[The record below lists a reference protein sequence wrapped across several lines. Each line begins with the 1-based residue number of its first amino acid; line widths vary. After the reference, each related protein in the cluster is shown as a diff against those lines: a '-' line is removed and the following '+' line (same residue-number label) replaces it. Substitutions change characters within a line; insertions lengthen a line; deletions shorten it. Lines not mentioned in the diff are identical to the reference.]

1 MKAKKTKYTLRS
13 DGRIVMAK
21 TIEGKRVSF
30 YGQTDRDVEQK
41 YADYLKSKPKES
53 KPKVRTF
60 DKVAE
65 AWWERKEPELSPN
78 SVSQFRS
85 CVKELSAE
93 FKGVSVNEVTPG
105 LIVAYLRRLS
115 AQGYSQKSIGNKKSI
130 IKSILDDALIEGEI
144 QFNPCINLPLVK
156 GKPEV
161 KRTAAN
167 DGDIKRIEA
176 SKSDSNI
183 SRLFY
188 FCLYTGCR
196 RGEAEALQAKH
207 IDWENHTAH
216 ICQTVAYV
224 TTTPILKPSPK
235 TYAGIRD
242 VVLPQNLLDII
253 PRYKDPNTFVFFPKG
268 LPTGSQFQYAI
279 DKYRAKFNIKCT
291 AHQLRHAYATM
302 LHSAGI
308 DAKDAQELLGHSSIV
323 ITQDI
328 YTEIESKRKKEVAKQ
343 IENYVQKSV
352 LLSKVLSDP
361 ATD

>member
-1 MKAKKTKYTLRS
+1 MT
-13 DGRIVMAK
+13 K
-21 TIEGKRVSF
+21 TIEGKRVAF
-30 YGQTDRDVEQK
+30 YGQTDKEVEQK
-41 YADYLKSKPKES
+41 YENFLKAEPKKS

-65 AWWERKEPELSPN
+65 DWWERKEPELSPN

-85 CVKELSAE
+85 YVKELSAE
-93 FKGVSVNEVTPG
+93 WKGVAVNEVTPG

-115 AQGYSQKSIGNKKSI
+115 AQGYAQKSIGNKKSI
-130 IKSILDDALIEGEI
+130 IKSILDDALVEGEI
-144 QFNPCINLPLVK
+144 QFNPCINLPFVK

-161 KRTAAN
+161 KRTAAT
-167 DGDIKRIEA
+167 DDDIKRIEA
-176 SKSDSNI
+176 SKTDSNI

-196 RGEAEALQAKH
+196 RGEAEALQAKN
-207 IDWENHTAH
+207 IDWENHTAR

-224 TTTPILKPSPK
+224 TTTPVLKPSPK
-235 TYAGIRD
+235 TYAGVRD
-242 VVLPQNLLDII
+242 VVLPQNLLDIL

-302 LHSAGI
+302 LHSAGV
-308 DAKDAQELLGHSSIV
+308 DAKDAQELLGHASII

-343 IENYVQKSV
+343 IENYVQKSG
-352 LLSKVLSDP
+352 LLSKALSEP
-361 ATD
+361 ADS

>member
-1 MKAKKTKYTLRS
+1 MRAKKTKYTIRK
-13 DGRIVMAK
+13 DGRIVMTK
-21 TIEGKRVSF
+21 TIQGKRVCF
-30 YGQTDRDVEQK
+30 YGQTDKEVEQK
-41 YADYLKSKPKES
+41 YADYLKAEPKES

-60 DKVAE
+60 GKVAE

-93 FKGVSVNEVTPG
+93 FKSVAVNEVTPG

-144 QFNPCINLPLVK
+144 QFNPCINLPHVK

-161 KRTAAN
+161 KRTAAS
-167 DGDIKRIEA
+167 DDDIKRIEA

-242 VVLPQNLLDII
+242 VVLPQNLIEIL
-253 PRYKDPNTFVFFPKG
+253 PHYKDPNTFVFFPKG